1 MTGRAFR
8 TERDA
13 KMDIQT
19 IGLGQAPQP
28 ELRAGNAERKPAPQA
43 PARPSQKSEPAPQQ
57 LQQAVSTIN
66 RKLSGNT
73 SLEFTVDQST
83 KTTVVKIVDKDS
95 GEVIRQ
101 IPSDAALAIAESIG
115 EFQKGLLVKQ
125 EA

>member
-8 TERDA
+8 TERDT

-28 ELRAGNAERKPAPQA
+28 ELRAGNAERKPVPRRRRDRRKN
-43 PARPSQKSEPAPQQ
+43 PEPTPQQ
-57 LQQAVSTIN
+57 LQQAVQTIN